1 MIFLSLYIE
10 GLVGLQG
17 YGICVGGPRTKELE
31 LIKENERLME
41 EKERLLDR
49 EILRNIYADLRNEER
64 MLENQLIKKTYSY
77 VRAQSL
83 DSADGL
89 LVKSNAEKILKVIG
103 EIKDYK
109 SAEGRNTSISFW
121 ITL

>member
-1 MIFLSLYIE
+1 MIFITTLIL
-10 GLVGLQG
+10 GFVGFLCWG
-17 YGICVGGPRTKELE
+17 FFIGGPRVKELK
-31 LIKENERLME
+31 LKQENDRLME

-103 EIKDYK
+103 K
-109 SAEGRNTSISFW
+109 
-121 ITL
+121 

>member
-1 MIFLSLYIE
+1 M
-10 GLVGLQG
+10 GLVGLIG
-17 YGICVGGPRTKELE
+17 YGIFVGGPRTKELE

-103 EIKDYK
+103 K
-109 SAEGRNTSISFW
+109 
-121 ITL
+121 